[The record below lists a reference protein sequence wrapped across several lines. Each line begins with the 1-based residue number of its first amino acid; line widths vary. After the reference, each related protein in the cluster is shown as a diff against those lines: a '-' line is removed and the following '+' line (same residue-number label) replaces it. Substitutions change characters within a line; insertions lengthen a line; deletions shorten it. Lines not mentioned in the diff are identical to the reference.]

1 MPEEQIQEGAGMY
14 DFAALMG
21 QTKETEE
28 KEDTRSLEESLE
40 KPEEEVEETPAAEE
54 QKIEEETP
62 AEETPAAEEEQSP
75 EEEPSQ
81 QAPSEGTNE
90 WADLA
95 KKYIEIGT
103 WQDAEVEIEGE
114 EVKLSELENLDK
126 ETFLEIVKAQDA
138 KRNDEL
144 NEKFINKEDLD
155 DISLKIIDISKNG
168 GDIKDVLKAKE
179 TYIDNLNTY
188 DLENEDHQ
196 ELLVRQ
202 MYQMNNPNFSEK
214 QIDNLVNTDKSDLEL
229 DTKAKEFADNL
240 KASYNKMLDDEKQN
254 AEQQKV
260 QQEEERKQLRKGMR
274 ESLKEFGLD
283 KESAVK
289 PLIDSATKEGEDG
302 LPIDKQYAELKKD
315 PKQLAEFALWLNNR
329 EDYKSKISEKQSFK
343 DKKDTMVKLNLLK
356 GKKDNKS
363 AKKKET
369 VDTTKEELNKRLKF
383 V

>member
-1 MPEEQIQEGAGMY
+1 MPEEKIQEGAGMY
-14 DFAALMG
+14 DFAELMG
-21 QTKETEE
+21 QEP
-28 KEDTRSLEESLE
+28 S
-40 KPEEEVEETPAAEE
+40 EEVEESQSLEEAIEAPEVEEAAEGVEE
-54 QKIEEETP
+54 QAEEAP
-62 AEETPAAEEEQSP
+62 AEEEAQEEEVK
-75 EEEPSQ
+75 EIPSG
-81 QAPSEGTNE
+81 ETNE

-114 EVKLSELENLDK
+114 DVKLSEIENLDK
-126 ETFLEIVKAQDA
+126 ETFLEIVKAQDS

-155 DISLKIIDISKNG
+155 DISLKIIEISKSG

-188 DLENEDHQ
+188 DLDNEEHQ

-214 QIDNLVNTDKSDLEL
+214 QINTLVNTDKSDLEL

-240 KASYNKMLDDEKQN
+240 KASYNKMLDDEKVKAQEN
-254 AEQQKV
+254 RQK
-260 QQEEERKQLRKGMR
+260 EEEDIKQLRKGLR

-289 PLIDSATKEGEDG
+289 PLIDSATKPGESG
-302 LPIDKQYAELKKD
+302 LLIDQQFNELKKD
-315 PKQLAEFALWLNNR
+315 PKELAEFLLWKNNR
-329 EDYKSKISEKQSFK
+329 DDYKNKISEKQSFK

-356 GKKDNKS
+356 GKNGSKS
-363 AKKKET
+363 TKRKET
-369 VDTTKEELNKRLKF
+369 PDTAKDELMKRLKF
-383 V
+383 S